1 MKFISPTYAIF
12 LLITLIWY
20 WSIAKTQN
28 QKLWAIV
35 VSSILFYISFLQIQ
49 YFPVILAMILVN
61 YRIGKILLDS
71 TIIEYKSYRDGLGE
85 EEYLLNL
92 NWLPRGKQ
100 QRLWVLIVGIVFN
113 VLLLFVAKY
122 IPFLLSI
129 LAPLNPTQIE
139 PMAIWLKLNVLPP
152 LGISFLSFESIAY
165 LIDVYKGSPATGNLL
180 KYAAYKS
187 FFPKLVSGPI
197 THYRQFAPQLNNL
210 RFPSIE
216 QLAEAGWLIA
226 SGAIKKTLIA
236 DNLAGFV
243 KLVFDGGNLDRAGS
257 IDLWLAIIA
266 YGLQLYLDFSG
277 YVDIV
282 LGTSILF
289 GIDLPSNFNFPY
301 LSTSIADFWRR
312 WHISLGNW
320 LRDYI
325 YIPLGGSRLGAVRTC
340 LNLLALMLISGIWH
354 GADWG
359 YLLWGGIHGIAL
371 VIHRLTYV
379 ISQRV
384 ELLDRFWRS
393 WMGHICGWLLT
404 IPLVFVTWIWFRLPN
419 LQQSNLVFQHL
430 WGYPRDAQFTEKVY
444 VESLKLADS
453 QVLMILVGLGMA
465 MMVAYIFDR
474 LLKLNLNWHIKLTLI
489 PICLYFV
496 WLLSPAQS
504 LAYIYFDF

>member
-12 LLITLIWY
+12 LLMTLVCY
-20 WSIAKTQN
+20 WAIAKTQN
-28 QKLWAIV
+28 QKLWTIV
-35 VSSILFYISFLQIQ
+35 ISSILFYISFLQIQ

-61 YRIGKILLDS
+61 YWIGKLLLDS
-71 TIIEYKSYRDGLGE
+71 QIIEYKAFRDRLDE
-85 EEYLLNL
+85 DYLDR

-100 QRLWVLIVGIVFN
+100 QRLRVLTIGIVFN
-113 VLLLFVAKY
+113 IFLLFVAKY

-129 LAPLNPTQIE
+129 IAPLNPAEIE
-139 PMAIWLKLNVLPP
+139 PMGIWMKTNLLPP
-152 LGISFLSFESIAY
+152 LGISFLSFESTAY

-257 IDLWLAIIA
+257 VDLWLAIIA
-266 YGLQLYLDFSG
+266 YGLQIYLDFSG

-325 YIPLGGSRLGAVRTC
+325 YIPLGGSRLGVVRTC

-371 VIHRLTYV
+371 VIHRLTH
-379 ISQRV
+379 ILSQKI

-393 WMGHICGWLLT
+393 WAGHIFGWLLT

-419 LQQSNLVFQHL
+419 FQQSSLVFQHL

-453 QVLMILVGLGMA
+453 QVLLVLVGLAIA
-465 MMVAYIFDR
+465 MLVAYIFDR
-474 LLKLNLNWHIKLTLI
+474 LLKVNLNWHIKLTLI
-489 PICLYFV
+489 PVCLYLV